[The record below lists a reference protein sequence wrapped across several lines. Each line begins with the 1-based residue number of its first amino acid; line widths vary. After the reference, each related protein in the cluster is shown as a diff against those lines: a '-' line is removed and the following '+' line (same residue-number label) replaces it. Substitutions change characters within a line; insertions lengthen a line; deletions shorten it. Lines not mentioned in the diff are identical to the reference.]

1 MEWIKVADVHDFGEA
16 EIIRSMLAAEGIPIM
31 IKDEEAARVFPGVLG
46 NIRILVPEDKVEA
59 ARAELRSV
67 GQLSDAV
74 KEVIEER

>member
-1 MEWIKVADVHDFGEA
+1 MEWIKVADVCDFGEA

-46 NIRILVPEDKVEA
+46 SIRILVPEDKFDVA
-59 ARAELRSV
+59 AAELRNV
-67 GQLSDAV
+67 GRLDRDV